1 MDFRKFRKK
10 RDERWRRYLIAE
22 GMVMGVKVRE
32 NLKTKGKKNTTD
44 SKIKGSRHRRPKG
57 RANKS

>member
-32 NLKTKGKKNTTD
+32 NLKTKEKKKHDRLKNKGQQAQEAERQ
-44 SKIKGSRHRRPKG
+44 SK
-57 RANKS
+57 